1 MNSKQKFI
9 IGLVFLTMLN
19 VGILQQWQISNLSNQ
34 LDISDMRAK
43 VNTEFA
49 DELLWLQIN
58 DIEQLTKDNLIAHG
72 KLQGMVDYYAQDEGT
87 RNQID
92 SLWHEGYMRGLGQT
106 EWEYDA
112 LSESN
117 YNKGYKEALEK
128 AFPGEL
134 IINSKIVFS
143 VLFILNSLL
152 SLCIMNLFKSILILS
167 NSITLLIFF
176 DFVLFKIFLILR
188 VNSFGSKGFGR

>member
-1 MNSKQKFI
+1 MNSKQKFM
-9 IGLVFLTMLN
+9 IGLIFLTLLN

-58 DIEQLTKDNLIAHG
+58 DIEQLTKDNLIAQG

-106 EWEYDA
+106 EWEYDV
-112 LSESN
+112 LSETN

-128 AFPGEL
+128 AFPDGNYPQYVNYPPREVSSGAIKTPEFDNKL
-134 IINSKIVFS
+134 EGLKDNTEVVDQLNDKIKQ
-143 VLFILNSLL
+143 I
-152 SLCIMNLFKSILILS
+152 KSEQ
-167 NSITLLIFF
+167 
-176 DFVLFKIFLILR
+176 
-188 VNSFGSKGFGR
+188 

>member
-1 MNSKQKFI
+1 
-9 IGLVFLTMLN
+9 MLN
-19 VGILQQWQISNLSNQ
+19 VALYNNGKLSNLANH

-49 DELLWLQIN
+49 DEFLWLQIN
-58 DIEQLTKDNLIAHG
+58 DVEQLTKDNLIAQG

-92 SLWHEGYMRGLGQT
+92 NLWHEGYMRGLGQT
-106 EWEYDA
+106 EWEYDV

-128 AFPGEL
+128 AFPDGNYPQYVNYPPREVSKVMPLRLQSL
-134 IINSKIVFS
+134 I
-143 VLFILNSLL
+143 
-152 SLCIMNLFKSILILS
+152 
-167 NSITLLIFF
+167 
-176 DFVLFKIFLILR
+176 
-188 VNSFGSKGFGR
+188 

>member
-1 MNSKQKFI
+1 MDKQKFLL
-9 IGLVFLTMLN
+9 GLVVLTVLN
-19 VGILQQWQISNLSNQ
+19 VLALQQWKINQLSNH

-58 DIEQLTKDNLIAHG
+58 DVEQLTQDNLIAQG
-72 KLQGMVDYYAQDEGT
+72 KLQAMVDYYAQDEGT

-92 SLWHEGYMRGLGQT
+92 NLWHEGYMRGLGQT
-106 EWEYDA
+106 EWEYDV

-128 AFPGEL
+128 AFPDGDYPQYVNYPPREVSNNAIKTPEFDDKL
-134 IINSKIVFS
+134 KSLKDNTEVIDQLNDKIKEVKAEG
-143 VLFILNSLL
+143 N
-152 SLCIMNLFKSILILS
+152 
-167 NSITLLIFF
+167 
-176 DFVLFKIFLILR
+176 
-188 VNSFGSKGFGR
+188 

>member
-1 MNSKQKFI
+1 MDKRKFLL
-9 IGLVFLTMLN
+9 GFVVLTMLN
-19 VGILQQWQISNLSNQ
+19 VLALQQWKINQLSNH

-58 DIEQLTKDNLIAHG
+58 DVEKLTQDNLIAQG
-72 KLQGMVDYYAQDEGT
+72 KLQAMVDYYAQDEGT

-92 SLWHEGYMRGLGQT
+92 NLWHEGYMRGLGQT
-106 EWEYDA
+106 EWEYDV

-128 AFPGEL
+128 AFPDGDYPQYVNYPPREVSNNAIKTPEFDDKL
-134 IINSKIVFS
+134 ESLKDNTEVIDQLNDKIKEVKAEG
-143 VLFILNSLL
+143 N
-152 SLCIMNLFKSILILS
+152 
-167 NSITLLIFF
+167 
-176 DFVLFKIFLILR
+176 
-188 VNSFGSKGFGR
+188 